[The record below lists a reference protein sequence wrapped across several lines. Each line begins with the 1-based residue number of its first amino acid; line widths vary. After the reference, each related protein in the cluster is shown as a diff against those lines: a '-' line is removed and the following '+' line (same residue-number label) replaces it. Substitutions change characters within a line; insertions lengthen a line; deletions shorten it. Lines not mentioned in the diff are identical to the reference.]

1 MIRDSSISR
10 ADVFSA
16 GERPA
21 FRGSIVRAFRAIPV
35 FPAVCVAAL
44 LLAGAWGCALAG
56 CDTGESASFAGYTAG
71 MLCFLVAVCL
81 FAGHDVPSSDPGE
94 HPGDIVRNVL
104 LFFASFLPIALMLT
118 FAALGAAG
126 SPRSA
131 GGVSAVRFVALVACL
146 IPTTLGVLPYVR
158 FRWIRELAARGI
170 VPASPDALEKS
181 AKVDTVIL
189 GGLSSVFAPEFRVEE
204 FIPAPKVEEDVLV
217 RAARRACPGDGS
229 PFGRAIL
236 DATRRIVVPGE
247 DECSPDDAEAANGRN
262 CASGEIVRFVGDTA
276 DGDAPHAV
284 RCVADGI
291 VRSGGVAVLVVRGDA
306 VLGTIHLR
314 RTLRG
319 SFMEPLKSLR
329 RWGVRTL
336 LVDSG
341 DEADVASAV
350 AGAGIDDFIA
360 GATPDIRNAALRRLR
375 SEGRVLAGMS
385 PEDAERCDVVLSPR
399 EGEGVDF
406 VTRDDCAARLR
417 DVVATGKRF
426 VALRSLLTLFGFAVD
441 ASKCVVFA
449 PALLGAMS
457 PDLRAWDVLGLSGA
471 AHAAPLAILFN
482 ALVLLAEIFVISGG
496 ADIPS
501 PSRKRSRRRFLLALG
516 AAGLLAPFVCFAG
529 ASYALSI
536 LSSGLDR
543 LFG

>member
-1 MIRDSSISR
+1 MIRDSSISG

-16 GERPA
+16 RERPA
-21 FRGSIVRAFRAIPV
+21 FRGAFVRAFLAIPV

-44 LLAGAWGCALAG
+44 LLAGAWGLALAG
-56 CDTGESASFAGYTAG
+56 CDTGDNASFAGYSAG
-71 MLCFLVAVCL
+71 MLCLLVAVCF
-81 FAGHDVPSSDPGE
+81 FAGQEVPPSGPGE

-104 LFFASFLPIALMLT
+104 LFFASFIPIALMLT
-118 FAALGAAG
+118 FAALGLTG

-146 IPTTLGVLPYVR
+146 IPATLGVLPYVR
-158 FRWIRELAARGI
+158 FRWIGELAARGI

-181 AKVDTVIL
+181 AKVDAVLL
-189 GGLSSVFAPEFRVEE
+189 GGLSSVFAPALRVEA
-204 FIPAPKVEEDVLV
+204 FVPAPKVEEDVLV
-217 RAARRACPGDGS
+217 RAARCACRGDGS
-229 PFGRAIL
+229 PLGKAIL
-236 DATRRIVVPGE
+236 DASRQIVVPGE
-247 DECSPDDAEAANGRN
+247 DECPPDDAESPDVRMGAPE
-262 CASGEIVRFVGDTA
+262 EIVRFVGEA
-276 DGDAPHAV
+276 GGDAPRAV
-284 RCVADGI
+284 RCVADDI
-291 VRSGGVAVLVVRGDA
+291 VRSGGVAVLVAKGDA

-336 LVDSG
+336 LIDSG

-426 VALRSLLTLFGFAVD
+426 AALRSLLMLFGFAVD
-441 ASKCVVFA
+441 ASKCAILV

-457 PDLRAWDVLGLSGA
+457 PDLRAWDVLGLSGVA
-471 AHAAPLAILFN
+471 NAAPLAMLFN
-482 ALVLLAEIFVISGG
+482 VLVLLAEILLLHGSV
-496 ADIPS
+496 DIPS
-501 PSRKRSRRRFLLALG
+501 PLRKRTRRRFLLAWG
-516 AAGLLAPFVCFAG
+516 AAGLLAPFVYFAG
-529 ASYALSI
+529 AEYGLSI

>member
-1 MIRDSSISR
+1 MIRDSSISG

-16 GERPA
+16 RERPA
-21 FRGSIVRAFRAIPV
+21 FRGAVVRAVRAIPV

-81 FAGHDVPSSDPGE
+81 FAGHEVPSSDPGE
-94 HPGDIVRNVL
+94 HPGDIVRNVM

-118 FAALGAAG
+118 FTALGAAG

-247 DECSPDDAEAANGRN
+247 DECSPDDAEFANSRMG
-262 CASGEIVRFVGDTA
+262 APEEIVRFVRES

-336 LVDSG
+336 LIDSG

-360 GATPDIRNAALRRLR
+360 GATPDIRNAALGRLR

-399 EGEGVDF
+399 EGESVDF

-457 PDLRAWDVLGLSGA
+457 QDLRAWDVLGLSGA

-482 ALVLLAEIFVISGG
+482 ALVLLAEILVISGG

-501 PSRKRSRRRFLLALG
+501 PLRKSARRRFLLALG
-516 AAGLLAPFVCFAG
+516 AAGLLAPFVCLAG
-529 ASYALSI
+529 AEYGLSI

-543 LFG
+543 LLG